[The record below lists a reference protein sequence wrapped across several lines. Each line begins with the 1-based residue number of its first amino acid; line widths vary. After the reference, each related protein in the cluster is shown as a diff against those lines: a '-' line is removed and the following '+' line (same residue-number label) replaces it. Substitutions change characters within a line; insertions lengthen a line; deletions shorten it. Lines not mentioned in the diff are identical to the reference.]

1 MPLYELINPSD
12 PYTFRARDLLTAGV
26 VACQLSTGFGARCCD
41 GSSDDSTP
49 VLFGWSEWLDAHG
62 LDSTWQENPDNLD
75 AAAEAYES
83 FLIGSPAVRAD
94 VESMLA
100 MLPDAAARKKFIDDR
115 QERQRSS
122 MNEIGESAYKLAALL
137 RLKAQQL
144 RHRQAED
151 AKLAARVT
159 A

>member
-1 MPLYELINPSD
+1 MPLYELINPSE
-12 PYTFRARDLLTAGV
+12 PYTFRARDILTAGI
-26 VACQLSTGFGARCCD
+26 VACQLSNAFGARCCD
-41 GSSDDSTP
+41 GTSKDSTP
-49 VLFGWSEWLDAHG
+49 VLFGWSEWFDAHG
-62 LDSTWQENPDNLD
+62 LDSTWQENPSNLD
-75 AAAEAYES
+75 AAAEAFES

-115 QERQRSS
+115 QDRQRSS
-122 MNEIGESAYKLAALL
+122 MNEIGASAYKLGKLL

-144 RHRQAED
+144 RHQQAED
-151 AKLAARVT
+151 AKHATRVT